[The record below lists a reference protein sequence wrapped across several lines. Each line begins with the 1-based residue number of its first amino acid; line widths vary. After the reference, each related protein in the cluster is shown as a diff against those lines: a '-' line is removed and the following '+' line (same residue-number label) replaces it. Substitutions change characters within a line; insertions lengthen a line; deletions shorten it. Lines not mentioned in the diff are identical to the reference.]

1 MVLLGETVSEAAQN
15 AYQALAQHLDR
26 SSLGAP
32 QGPELMAI
40 LRELFTPEQ
49 AAVAAALPFKPL
61 RASAL
66 AEQLER
72 PAEEIGAI
80 LEALAAKGLA
90 YRRRTPNGD
99 YYSLL
104 PIIPGMAEAQ
114 FWAMA
119 PGLGKQRMAQLFEAY
134 YEPGV
139 GKAFSEAATPYSRV
153 IPVGRSIENSQEILP
168 YEQAEELI
176 RQHEHLALIN
186 CYCREQAHLLGKGC
200 DAPLD
205 VCMIFGPF
213 AQFAVEQGWAQA
225 MDQAGML
232 AALERAEKAGL
243 VHVVD
248 NVAEKVNFLCNCCGC
263 CCMFLQTITRLNRRG
278 AVSQAAYLAQVD
290 PEACTACGTCADA
303 CQVAAVRV
311 DEDLAVVD
319 QEICLGCGQC
329 ATVCPSEAISM
340 VHRAPRPVPAH
351 FGELQARLAA
361 GRAAE

>member
-1 MVLLGETVSEAAQN
+1 MTGPAQD
-15 AYQALAQHLDR
+15 AHEALAQNLDR
-26 SSLGAP
+26 SPLGAP

-40 LRELFTPEQ
+40 LRELFTPAE
-49 AAVAAALPFKPL
+49 AAVAAAMPFKPV
-61 RASAL
+61 RQSAL
-66 AEQLER
+66 AEKLGR
-72 PAEEIGAI
+72 SAEEIGPL
-80 LEALAAKGLA
+80 LEAMTAKGLV
-90 YRRRTPNGD
+90 YRRRTPGGG

-104 PIIPGMAEAQ
+104 PMAPGMAEAQ

-119 PGLGKQRMAQLFEAY
+119 PGAAKLKMAQLFEAY

-139 GKAFSEAATPYSRV
+139 GKAFADAPTPYSRV
-153 IPVGRSIENSQEILP
+153 IPVGRAIENSQEILP
-168 YEQAEELI
+168 VERAEELI
-176 RQHEHLALIN
+176 RQHEHLALID
-186 CYCREQAHLLGKGC
+186 CYCRAQAQLLGKGC

-232 AALERAEKAGL
+232 EALKRAEEAGL

-290 PEACTACGTCADA
+290 QDECTACGECADA

-311 DEDLAVVD
+311 DEDCAVVD
-319 QEICLGCGQC
+319 DELCLGCGQC
-329 ATVCPSEAISM
+329 ATACPSEAISM
-340 VHRAPRPVPAH
+340 TRREARPLPAH
-351 FGELQARLAA
+351 HGVLQAQLAA
-361 GRAAE
+361 ARGVE